1 MVYRVKQ
8 CSRCTGA
15 DLPLNERNW
24 VVTLLSLNVNSN
36 FKANCKIVFYLS
48 SGNCVSHVNSDNPD
62 KGVARLFDIKVLI
75 KLLERFALL
84 SS

>member
-36 FKANCKIVFYLS
+36 FKANCKIVFIFLQVI
-48 SGNCVSHVNSDNPD
+48 VSAMRILTIQIRVCPD
-62 KGVARLFDIKVLI
+62 SLI
-75 KLLERFALL
+75 LKF
-84 SS
+84 